1 MASGM
6 PSTNTHPLPVGSVR
20 RTLVVT
26 PSWRD
31 AMTEPLVMGARK
43 TPTTARRHESSPP
56 RERHGPV
63 RAGEIGPVRRE
74 IIFEPVE
81 EPARP
86 APAPV
91 EPAPAAPEAP
101 PREPVPARP

>member
-1 MASGM
+1 MA
-6 PSTNTHPLPVGSVR
+6 
-20 RTLVVT
+20 
-26 PSWRD
+26 
-31 AMTEPLVMGARK
+31 EPLVLGARSR
-43 TPTTARRHESSPP
+43 PTTACRRESCTS

-74 IIFEPVE
+74 IIFEPLQ

-91 EPAPAAPEAP
+91 EPPPAAPEAP
-101 PREPVPARP
+101 PREPVPAQP

>member
-1 MASGM
+1 M
-6 PSTNTHPLPVGSVR
+6 PSTNTHLLPAGLVR

-31 AMTEPLVMGARK
+31 AMAEPLVLGARS
-43 TPTTARRHESSPP
+43 TPTTACRREFSTS

-86 APAPV
+86 EPAPV
-91 EPAPAAPEAP
+91 EPPPAAPEAP